1 MAAGDI
7 ENVGAMLLDERMHVG
22 PPADQGT
29 ILPAMLGNSF
39 GQAFRVTTAGE
50 LQPRTGNNL
59 FVFSL
64 P

>member
-1 MAAGDI
+1 M
-7 ENVGAMLLDERMHVG
+7 
-22 PPADQGT
+22 P
-29 ILPAMLGNSF
+29 GNSF

-50 LQPRTGNNL
+50 LQPGTGNNL

>member
-1 MAAGDI
+1 
-7 ENVGAMLLDERMHVG
+7 MLLDERMHVG

-29 ILPAMLGNSF
+29 ILPAMPGNSF

-50 LQPRTGNNL
+50 SQPGTGNNL